1 MGEGPYHPLPWQQGT
16 WRQLWQAFTQQRLP
30 HALLLS
36 GAAGLG
42 KGHFARAFAQSC
54 LCENPNDSGLACGH
68 CRPCQL
74 SMSASH
80 PDFQW
85 IRPDE
90 ESKSGEIK
98 IETIRDFTDGAA
110 LTAHSGK
117 YKVIAIEPAHRMNH
131 AAANSLLKTLEE
143 PTSGTII
150 LLLTDQPARLLPTIR
165 SRCQAVLFHPPGRD
179 EARTWLEGRIQHA
192 SPELLLALANG
203 APLKALSLDD
213 PELLKLREAM
223 LSGFLSLG
231 EGHQDPVKLAGQW
244 VGLAPALTLEWL
256 LGWVIDLQYLKT
268 VETPYQLFNPDRTQA
283 LQKTADKL
291 NSRALQGYLQSLYQA
306 SGLIDR
312 NINLQ
317 LTLERLLIEWQT
329 CAQTAR

>member
-1 MGEGPYHPLPWQQGT
+1 MGEGAYHPLSWQQT
-16 WRQLWQAFTQQRLP
+16 PWRQLWQAFKQQRLP

-42 KGHFARAFAQSC
+42 KGVFARAFAQSC
-54 LCENPNDSGLACGH
+54 LCDQPDENGLACGR
-68 CRPCQL
+68 CRHCQL
-74 SMSASH
+74 IMSSHH

-85 IRPDE
+85 IRPEE

-98 IETIRDFTDGAA
+98 IDAIRELTDSAA
-110 LTAHSGK
+110 LTAHSAK

-165 SRCQAVLFHPPGRD
+165 SRCQAVAFHPPVREEAQSWLAGRVN
-179 EARTWLEGRIQHA
+179 HA
-192 SPELLLALANG
+192 KPELLLALANG
-203 APLKALSLDD
+203 APLKALALDD
-213 PELLKLREAM
+213 PELLKLREVM
-223 LSGFLSLG
+223 LSGFLALG
-231 EGHQDPVKLAGQW
+231 EGRQDPVKLAGQW
-244 VGLAPALTLEWL
+244 VGLDPKLVLEWL
-256 LGWVIDLQYLKT
+256 LSWVIDLQYLKT
-268 VETPYQLFNPDRTQA
+268 VDSPQLLFNPDRAQA

-317 LTLERLLIEWQT
+317 LALERLLIEWQA
-329 CAQTAR
+329 CARAAR